1 MNQTTTAS
9 ASLTEGQVAIKT
21 ETDIVLAR
29 RQVRDAAAQL
39 GFGVTDVTRI
49 VTAASE
55 LARNTFKYAGEGVMR
70 WRRVERP
77 GQAGLELQ
85 FIDRGPGIGL
95 ARSCRQGAL
104 FTIRARRQPK
114 WARPPQA
121 NVDQGRSRRFQSA
134 LRRGTG
140 QMTFPDGQRSKAK
153 REAAS
158 N

>member
-77 GQAGLELQ
+77 GQPGLELQ
-85 FIDRGPGIGL
+85 FIDRGPGIADINLAMQEGYSTSKGL
-95 ARSCRQGAL
+95 GLGLPGVKRLMDEMDIQSEPGKGTTVTL
-104 FTIRARRQPK
+104 KK
-114 WARPPQA
+114 WRK
-121 NVDQGRSRRFQSA
+121 
-134 LRRGTG
+134 T
-140 QMTFPDGQRSKAK
+140 
-153 REAAS
+153 
-158 N
+158 